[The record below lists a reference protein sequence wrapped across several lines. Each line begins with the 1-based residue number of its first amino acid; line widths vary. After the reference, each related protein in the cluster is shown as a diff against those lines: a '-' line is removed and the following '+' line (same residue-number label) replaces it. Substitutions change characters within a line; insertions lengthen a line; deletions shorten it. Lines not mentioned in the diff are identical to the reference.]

1 MVHIDQNRFVT
12 AAKQLPVALMI
23 SVESLGVDTID
34 VSHAAGNIG
43 IRGLD
48 QKMIVVRH
56 QAVDGNTHL
65 PHLAGIF
72 EKLDKPEIITVVIE
86 DGLTASATVQD
97 MIPCV
102 GIFYAQGSRHRIDV
116 NQIFD

>member
-1 MVHIDQNRFVT
+1 MVRIDQNRFVT

-23 SVESLGVDTID
+23 AVESLGVDTVD

-56 QAVDGNTHL
+56 QAIGGNTHL
-65 PHLAGIF
+65 PHLATFF
-72 EKLDKPEIITVVIE
+72 EKLDKSDIITVGSE
-86 DGLTASATVQD
+86 DGFPASATVQD
-97 MIPCV
+97 MIPRV
-102 GIFYAQGSRHRIDV
+102 GIFYAQGPGHGLNV
-116 NQIFD
+116 NQICD